1 MLTCALQFDDS
12 LDDVIRSYAH
22 TLIRSFKQAMQ
33 ENCQN
38 FVAAE
43 GVELMILMVRAKN
56 LSRYGALK
64 VLDHAMSKGIC
75 PEIFTT
81 FVEHAG
87 LKSLFPAFMKAASIQ
102 TETRCSHQG
111 GLVCQKKDCLSNIP
125 RRGSGRKK
133 KEIKKKNIVAAVLK
147 GF

>member
-1 MLTCALQFDDS
+1 METREKNKNA
-12 LDDVIRSYAH
+12 RSQSKKIEEKNKCKTW
-22 TLIRSFKQAMQ
+22 TLCKDR
-33 ENCQN
+33 
-38 FVAAE
+38 
-43 GVELMILMVRAKN
+43 
-56 LSRYGALK
+56 
-64 VLDHAMSKGIC
+64 GI
-75 PEIFTT
+75 
-81 FVEHAG
+81 
-87 LKSLFPAFMKAASIQ
+87 MKAASIQ